1 MADSTGGPTS
11 LAEVI
16 KRLEELG
23 GAAFTFGPAYF
34 SDLAL
39 ADRERLRTAKRL
51 LGGTEL
57 ARTIYFEKLR
67 LWRDGATH
75 CAWCENELVELRH
88 TRAIGGRLLHLGCA
102 HQYDRS
108 YAEWSG
114 SIEIT
119 DAGREALNHSTG
131 AA

>member
-1 MADSTGGPTS
+1 MADTTGGPIS
-11 LAEVI
+11 LAAVI

-51 LGGTEL
+51 LAGTEI
-57 ARTIYFEKLR
+57 ARTIYFERLR
-67 LWRDGATH
+67 LWRGGATH
-75 CAWCENELVELRH
+75 CAWCQNELIELRH
-88 TRAIGGRLLHLGCA
+88 CRAIGDRLLHLSCA

-119 DAGREALNHSTG
+119 AAGREALDHSTD